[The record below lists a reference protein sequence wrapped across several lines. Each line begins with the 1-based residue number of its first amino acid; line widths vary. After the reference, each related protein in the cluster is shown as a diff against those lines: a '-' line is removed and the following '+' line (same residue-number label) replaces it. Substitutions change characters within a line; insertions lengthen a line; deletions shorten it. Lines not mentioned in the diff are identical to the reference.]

1 METIKLLILSIV
13 QGITELLPVSSSAH
27 LIILGEIMKLPTSS
41 LLLTS
46 FHIGT
51 SLAIIIF
58 FWKKLFSGFFT
69 KEKWKFYAK
78 ILVAMIPAG
87 VLGVLFED
95 KIANILRANWIIALS
110 LIFWGILMI
119 IAQRADLGKK
129 TEKWENITWKQSLL
143 MGWAQTIALI
153 PGTSRSGVTTLSGI
167 ALGLD
172 QYTALEYSFI
182 LGLPALLGSAVW
194 EILKT
199 VLANPSVLSFN
210 FSAQQYLQTGIII
223 VIPLL
228 IGIGALALLKKMSK
242 GKWLSTFGIYRIIVG
257 IAILVVSYL
266 L

>member
-1 METIKLLILSIV
+1 METIKLLVLSIV
-13 QGITELLPVSSSAH
+13 QGFTELLPVSSSAH
-27 LIILGEIMKLPTSS
+27 LIILGQAFNLPTST

-51 SLAIIIF
+51 SLAILIF

-69 KEKWKFYAK
+69 KEKWIFYSK

-87 VLGVLFED
+87 ILGVLFES
-95 KIANILRANWIIALS
+95 KIENILRADWIIALS

-119 IAQRADLGKK
+119 IAQKKELGIPE
-129 TEKWENITWKQSLL
+129 TKWENITWKQSLL
-143 MGWAQTIALI
+143 MGWAQTLALI

-167 ALGLD
+167 AMGLN

-194 EILKT
+194 EIAKT
-199 VLANPSVLSFN
+199 VMDNPGVA
-210 FSAQQYLQTGIII
+210 SAEFTTQQYLQTAIVII
-223 VIPLL
+223 VPFV
-228 IGIGALALLKKMSK
+228 IGLGALAILKKLNRS
-242 GKWLSTFGIYRIIVG
+242 KWLSSFGIYRIIVG
-257 IAILVVSYL
+257 VAILVIAYL